1 MGDIIKPNLAI
12 SVEVMQSL
20 MRRWEKDWDSAVTVH
35 DKLKVALLGS
45 FCQLGFIGV
54 L

>member
-1 MGDIIKPNLAI
+1 MGDVIKPNLAI
-12 SVEVMQSL
+12 LVEVMQS
-20 MRRWEKDWDSAVTVH
+20 VTVH
-35 DKLKVALLGS
+35 DKLKVALLGP